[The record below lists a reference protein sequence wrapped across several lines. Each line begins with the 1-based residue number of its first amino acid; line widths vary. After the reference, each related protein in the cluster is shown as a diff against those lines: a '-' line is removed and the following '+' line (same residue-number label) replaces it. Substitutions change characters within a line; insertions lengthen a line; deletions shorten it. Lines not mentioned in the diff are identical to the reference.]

1 MIYNGNN
8 MNDSFKTM
16 KLFLDTADIKA
27 IEDGNAT
34 GLIDGVTTNPS
45 LILKNGGDPEVVYQ
59 SLVELGIDDISME
72 VVGTRKEMY
81 EEGVRLA
88 KKFGKQSTIK
98 VPCTPDGLSVCYQL
112 SKQLI
117 KVNVT
122 LIFSPAQAILASKAG
137 ARYVSPFVGRVDDNS
152 FGGLCLIKDIANI
165 YSKQQV
171 YQTEILAASIRN
183 VRDVGRA
190 FEYGAHIC
198 TIPPAVFNKMYKHV
212 LTDAGLVQFDKD
224 WEGVQENINYVPMHH
239 PV

>member
-1 MIYNGNN
+1 

-212 LTDAGLVQFDKD
+212 LTDAKMIH
-224 WEGVQENINYVPMHH
+224 NIAIMYEYICEDHSLNTHIV
-239 PV
+239 V